1 MKHCHPISVRKAE
14 VDPDEQAWQ
23 DFLEVTVFRVAV
35 ALVAA
40 FKAVF

>member
-1 MKHCHPISVRKAE
+1 MKHCQPISVRKAE
-14 VDPDEQAWQ
+14 VDPDDQAWQ